1 MPSDT
6 AFLITVEIP
15 LKPTQIIYPF
25 GSQLRGYLPY
35 FLHGRLHQPRPLFA
49 SEKMYSSPSLPLLYS
64 VFNILSLYAEEFK
77 NKVQL
82 FKRTRDSLALYCCF
96 VYWWG
101 IDKSGRV
108 RYRYGFPAAE
118 ETRHRGRDTGQTR
131 RAYSSFFSAEDRAQN
146 L

>member
-49 SEKMYSSPSLPLLYS
+49 SEKMYSSPSMPLLYS

-82 FKRTRDSLALYCCF
+82 FKKTRDSLALYCCLSHLR
-96 VYWWG
+96 G
-101 IDKSGRV
+101 IDKPGRV

-131 RAYSSFFSAEDRAQN
+131 RAYSSFFSAEDRAQY

>member
-82 FKRTRDSLALYCCF
+82 FKKTRNSSALYCCF

-101 IDKSGRV
+101 IDKSGRDRREPLGGTAGQGYPDPQENITLGSSV
-108 RYRYGFPAAE
+108 AAVPVL
-118 ETRHRGRDTGQTR
+118 
-131 RAYSSFFSAEDRAQN
+131 ASA
-146 L
+146 